1 MSFLD
6 LQTAIIFTKIKLL
19 KMTQIEKPDIIFYQS
34 LGELF
39 YAIAAADK
47 TVKAEEYEA
56 LLKMVMD
63 EWKIYENVKDF
74 YDESVG
80 YQMEFVFKWFDYE
93 HVDAQD
99 CFNNFC
105 DFARKNPVFFT
116 EDKIKLILSTAT
128 AITNAYASKNK
139 SELIMLA
146 RLKILFKEIKL

>member
-1 MSFLD
+1 M
-6 LQTAIIFTKIKLL
+6 
-19 KMTQIEKPDIIFYQS
+19 MTNEEQPNIIFYQS

-63 EWKIYENVKDF
+63 EWKIYENVKDY

-93 HVDAQD
+93 HTNAQD
-99 CFNNFC
+99 CFENFC
-105 DFARKNPVFFT
+105 SYARQHPKLFTKNKINLIIKTAEAIANAFASV
-116 EDKIKLILSTAT
+116 
-128 AITNAYASKNK
+128 NK

-146 RLKILFKEIKL
+146 RLKILFKEIGLNQKK